1 MAPRDRQLMEGHLDG
16 CPSCRRYD
24 EVLRTGVELLREM
37 EVEQECSVP
46 VGTIHRL
53 ALDAQALERSPA
65 PASLPTLAGV
75 AAAVVLAMA
84 ALASWAPG
92 VFGPGTPE
100 LDLAPVVATAPAS
113 QPTRAGYFPLPAAL
127 PFEAAP
133 TGFQTLS
140 RSLLYRYGAPVQSRA
155 VRAAA
160 PQLD

>member
-1 MAPRDRQLMEGHLDG
+1 MEGHLDG

-24 EVLRTGVELLREM
+24 EVLRTGVELLREL
-37 EVEQECSVP
+37 EVEHEDGVP

-53 ALDAQALERSPA
+53 ALDAQALERTPA

-92 VFGPGTPE
+92 LFGRGTPE
-100 LDLAPVVATAPAS
+100 LDLAPVVATAPAAP
-113 QPTRAGYFPLPAAL
+113 QPARAGYLPLPAAF

-140 RSLLYRYGAPVQSRA
+140 RSLLYRYGGPVQSRA
-155 VRAAA
+155 VRASA
-160 PQLD
+160 PPLD